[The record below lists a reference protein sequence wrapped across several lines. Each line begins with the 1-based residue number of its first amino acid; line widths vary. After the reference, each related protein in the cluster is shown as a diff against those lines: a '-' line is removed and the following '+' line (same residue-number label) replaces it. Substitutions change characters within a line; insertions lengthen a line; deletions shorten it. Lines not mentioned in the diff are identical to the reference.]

1 MNINTSQWLGHTQ
14 HQAKGEIF
22 YPRQANN
29 GQKMN
34 IPFYCSTVEDVE
46 AAAELAKD
54 AFPIYKETTLQQRAA
69 FLNEIANQIAVLD
82 TRLIEI
88 AMQETGLPQARLEG
102 EKMRTINQLRMFA
115 QMVQDGKFLDIRHDQ
130 GDASRQ
136 PAPKPD
142 LYFRYVGLGPVA
154 IFGASNFPLAFSVA
168 GGDSASALAAG
179 CPIVVKAHPA
189 HPGTSA
195 IVAGAINAAVI
206 ACDMPDG
213 VFSMLYD
220 TGLTIGQAL
229 VCHPAIKAVGF
240 TGSEAGGRALM
251 QLATQQRKVPIP
263 VYAEM
268 SSINPVILMPY
279 ALQART
285 DEIAKQFV
293 SSLTLGAGQFCTNPG
308 LILACTSSA
317 LERFKSQ
324 VTHGLNSDE
333 PQIMLTPEIAQNYRK
348 KRQHLADQAQVSLLV
363 EGKIAHEFQ
372 GQAAVYSVRAVDF
385 LRNDLLQHEVF
396 GATSLLVEC
405 KDLNEIEQVLRHLE
419 GQLTV
424 AVHYD
429 DSDKPAVQ
437 QLCPL
442 LEDLAGRILM
452 NGFGTGVEV
461 SPAMVHGGPFP
472 ATSDGRSTS
481 VGTAAVTRFLRPI
494 CYQDFSKDLL
504 PAVFTQLST

>member
-1 MNINTSQWLGHTQ
+1 MNINTSQSLGHTQ
-14 HQAKGEIF
+14 HQSQGEVF
-22 YPRQANN
+22 YARQAKN
-29 GQKMN
+29 GQK
-34 IPFYCSTVEDVE
+34 IDLAFYCSTAEDVE
-46 AAAELAKD
+46 AAAELAKR

-69 FLNEIANQIAVLD
+69 FLNEIANQIAALD

-115 QMVQDGKFLDIRHDQ
+115 EMVADGSFLDIHHDQ

-136 PAPKPD
+136 PVPKPD

-189 HPGTSA
+189 HPATSA
-195 IVAGAINAAVI
+195 IIAQAIHGAVS
-206 ACDMPDG
+206 ACNMPNG
-213 VFSMLYD
+213 VFSILYD
-220 TGLTIGQAL
+220 TGLTVGQAL

-240 TGSEAGGRALM
+240 TGSQAGGRALM
-251 QLATQQRKVPIP
+251 QLASQQRKVPIP

-268 SSINPVILMPY
+268 SSINPVILMPN
-279 ALQART
+279 ALQARA
-285 DEIAKQFV
+285 DMIAQQFI

-308 LILACTSSA
+308 LILACTSPA
-317 LERFKSQ
+317 LEHFKAQ
-324 VTHGLNSDE
+324 VMQKIHAVDA
-333 PQIMLTPEIAQNYRK
+333 QIMLTPEIAQNYRN
-348 KRQHLADQAQVSLLV
+348 KRQHLADQVEVNLLG
-363 EGKIAHEFQ
+363 EGQGADNFQ
-372 GQAAVYSVRAVDF
+372 GQAAVYSVSAIDF
-385 LRNDLLQHEVF
+385 LHNDILQHEVF
-396 GATSLLVEC
+396 GATSLIVEC
-405 KDLNEIEQVLRHLE
+405 ADLKQIEQVILHLE

-429 DSDKPAVQ
+429 DADKPAVQ
-437 QLCPL
+437 QLLPL

-494 CYQDFSKDLL
+494 CYQDFSTDLL
-504 PAVFTQLST
+504 PQVFAQP